1 MLDINLQKVMSE
13 MKLDRKLRPVAQSIG
28 KIPFEFPESRSLQNG
43 SPLFV
48 YRDNQCEV
56 VKIEFQFPAGT
67 AYSKKRLDAIFT
79 NNLITSGTSSMT
91 EKEIAEKID
100 YYGAYFE
107 KHVGNDEA
115 SFSVYSLKKY
125 AGEVL
130 KIVSEVLHDPIFPE
144 QEVETLRNIKKQ
156 KFLVKCEKVDFLAR
170 TEFANQLFGAKHPYG
185 GKAELNDYESI
196 SRDDL
201 LKFHSQHYAPMPVVM
216 AAGNFD
222 DGLEKELN
230 NLFGKDSFKS
240 SGPELSYSTPQ
251 KKSARIIIDKK
262 DVVQSAIRIG
272 RLMFNRKHKDFPAM
286 QVLVTVLGGYFG
298 SRLMSNLREDKGFTY
313 GVGAGLASM
322 LHEGYFF
329 ISTEVGADTTL
340 SAEEEIHFELNK
352 LRNEKVPQA
361 ELDLV
366 KNYLLGQILKSTDGV
381 FSRLN
386 RFKTMQLFGQTEEDF
401 RNLIETI
408 RNVTSNKLLDLAV
421 EWFGKDDM
429 LTVIAGRVKE

>member
-1 MLDINLQKVMSE
+1 MSVI
-13 MKLDRKLRPVAQSIG
+13 KLDRKQRPVSGSVG
-28 KIPFEFPESRSLQNG
+28 KIPFEFPESRRLQNG

-48 YRDNQCEV
+48 YRDRDCEV

-67 AYSKKRLDAIFT
+67 SYSKKRLDAIFT
-79 NNLITSGTSSMT
+79 NTLITSGTSSLT
-91 EKEIAEKID
+91 EKEISEKID
-100 YYGAYFE
+100 FYGAYFE

-125 AGEVL
+125 ATEVL

-185 GKAELNDYESI
+185 GKAELIDYESI
-196 SRDDL
+196 SRADL
-201 LKFHSQHYAPMPVVM
+201 LNFHAENYASMPVVM

-230 NLFGKDSFKS
+230 NLIGKDSFT
-240 SGPELSYSTPQ
+240 SGEKELSFISPQ
-251 KKSARIIIDKK
+251 RNSERIIIEKRDA
-262 DVVQSAIRIG
+262 VQSSIRIG
-272 RLMFNRKHKDFPAM
+272 RLMFNRKHKDFAAM

-352 LRNEKVPQA
+352 LRSEKVPQP

-381 FSRLN
+381 FARMN

-401 RNLIETI
+401 STMVEGI
-408 RNVTSNKLLDLAV
+408 RNVSSEKLLDLAG
-421 EWFGKDDM
+421 EWFRKDDM
-429 LTVIAGRVKE
+429 VTVIAGRK

>member
-1 MLDINLQKVMSE
+1 MLNINLQKVMSE
-13 MKLDRKLRPVAQSIG
+13 MKLDRKLRPEAGSVG
-28 KIPFEFPESRSLQNG
+28 KIPFVFPESRTLQNG

-48 YRDNQCEV
+48 YRDHDCEV

-67 AYSKKRLDAIFT
+67 ANSKKRLDAIFT
-79 NNLITSGTSSMT
+79 NNLIASGTSSMT

-100 YYGAYFE
+100 FYGAYFE

-125 AGEVL
+125 ATEVL

-170 TEFANQLFGAKHPYG
+170 REFANVLFGPKHPYG
-185 GKAELNDYESI
+185 GMAELVDYESI

-201 LKFHSQHYAPMPVVM
+201 LNFHSKNYASMPLVM

-230 NLFGKDSFKS
+230 NLFGKDSFGKVGGEVSFS
-240 SGPELSYSTPQ
+240 SPPKQST
-251 KKSARIIIDKK
+251 RLFIEKK
-262 DVVQSAIRIG
+262 DAVQSAIRIG

-286 QVLVTVLGGYFG
+286 QVLVTILGGYFG
-298 SRLMSNLREDKGFTY
+298 SRLMSNLREDKGYTY

-329 ISTEVGADTTL
+329 ISTEVGVETTL

-352 LRNEKVPQA
+352 MRSEKVPQA

-381 FSRLN
+381 FARMN

-401 RNLIETI
+401 STLVEGI
-408 RNVTSNKLLDLAV
+408 RNVTTEKLLDLAG

-429 LTVIAGRVKE
+429 VTVIAGRVKE